1 MTKPTIIEPIAN
13 PAVVANFNGLERQGS
28 YGSIKTDF
36 EGNGVKSFALET
48 SHVEIAVPDL
58 ERTLTLFHTVS
69 IAVGQIIG
77 SGIFISPNVI
87 LKGVGSMG
95 LSLIIWT
102 LGGLLSLCG
111 ALCFGELGAIC
122 PKAGGEYQYIKM
134 TYGRMA
140 SFANL
145 WVLLIVN
152 SMAVAVISL
161 TFSTYFLSL
170 FMDPGYAHFEFIK
183 KVVSALAILTVVSI
197 CMYGTKAGVWVQNG
211 FTITKFVALIFLV
224 FLAIAYLCQG
234 HTENITAG
242 FKGSNLNVSEWSG
255 ALLTS
260 LWAYNGWNHISIV
273 ASEVK
278 NPEKNVPRALVTSM
292 VLVTITYIIIN
303 LAYHT
308 LLSPADLIRS
318 ESIAVYAGEKF
329 FAEYSEGWLTFARYF
344 FGASVAIST
353 FGALLSI
360 TLSSSRLP
368 YAGAVE
374 GMMPTLFGLVSKR
387 SKTPVT
393 SLAFLVSFIGSCSF
407 VCVWPSNIGDLIQ
420 YVGFMSWT
428 FWGLCFVAVI
438 VLRYKLPDIPRPF
451 KIPLIIPVVASLTSL
466 YLVVGSLYAN
476 PPPQIPL
483 IIPVVAS
490 LTSLYLVV
498 GSLYANPPPQIP
510 LIIPV
515 VASLTSLYLVVGP
528 LYANPPPQIPLI
540 IPVVASLTSL
550 YLVVGSLY
558 ANPPPQIPLIIPV
571 VASLTSLYLVVGSL
585 YANPLPSLI
594 WIVACLVAV
603 PVYYG
608 YVDNE
613 KMCHLWMDKLT
624 NKLLHYLDAGD
635 VKQ

>member
-1 MTKPTIIEPIAN
+1 MKKPTIIEPIAN
-13 PAVVANFNGLERQGS
+13 PAAVTNGLERKGS
-28 YGSIKTDF
+28 YGSINTDM
-36 EGNGVKSFALET
+36 EGNKPVGTELSSFSSSVGIT
-48 SHVEIAVPDL
+48 VPELD
-58 ERTLTLFHTVS
+58 RSLTLLHTVS

-87 LKGVGSMG
+87 IKGVGSMG

-102 LGGLLSLCG
+102 VGGLLSLCG

-122 PKAGGEYQYIKM
+122 PKAGGEYQYVKL

-145 WVLLIVN
+145 WILLIVN

-170 FMDPGYAHFEFIK
+170 FMDPSYSHFETIK
-183 KVVSALAILTVVSI
+183 KVVAAVAILTVVSI

-211 FTITKFVALIFLV
+211 FTITKFLALLFLV
-224 FLAIAYLCQG
+224 CLAIAYLYQG

-242 FKGSNLNVSEWSG
+242 FQGSNMDVSEWSG

-278 NPEKNVPRALVTSM
+278 NPEKNVPRALVISM
-292 VLVTITYIIIN
+292 VLVTFTYIIIN

-308 LLSPADLIRS
+308 LLSPIDLIRS
-318 ESIAVYAGEKF
+318 ESIAVEAGEIF
-329 FAEYSEGWLTFARYF
+329 FAEYSEGTLKFARYF
-344 FGASVAIST
+344 FATSVAVST

-393 SLAFLVSFIGSCSF
+393 SLAFLGSCAF

-420 YVGFMSWT
+420 YVGFLSWI
-428 FWGLCFVAVI
+428 FWGLCFAAVI
-438 VLRYKLPDIPRPF
+438 VLRYKMPDIERPF
-451 KIPLIIPVVASLTSL
+451 KIPLIIPVIASLTS
-466 YLVVGSLYAN
+466 
-476 PPPQIPL
+476 I
-483 IIPVVAS
+483 
-490 LTSLYLVV
+490 
-498 GSLYANPPPQIP
+498 
-510 LIIPV
+510 
-515 VASLTSLYLVVGP
+515 
-528 LYANPPPQIPLI
+528 
-540 IPVVASLTSL
+540 
-550 YLVVGSLY
+550 
-558 ANPPPQIPLIIPV
+558 
-571 VASLTSLYLVVGSL
+571 YLVVGSL
-585 YANPLPSLI
+585 YANPLISGI
-594 WIVACLVAV
+594 WFLAGLLAV

-613 KMCHLWMDKLT
+613 KMCQRWMDKLT
-624 NKLLHYLDAGD
+624 NKLLYYLDGAEQKTTAPLAENG
-635 VKQ
+635 VHQGAI

>member
-1 MTKPTIIEPIAN
+1 MEA
-13 PAVVANFNGLERQGS
+13 NGLERKGS
-28 YGSIKTDF
+28 YGSINSDI
-36 EGNGVKSFALET
+36 EGGKLDTEESPSSSAA
-48 SHVEIAVPDL
+48 IAVPEL
-58 ERTLTLFHTVS
+58 EKSLTLFHTVS

-87 LKGVGSMG
+87 IKGVGSMG

-102 LGGLLSLCG
+102 VGGLLSLCG

-161 TFSTYFLSL
+161 TFSTYLLSL
-170 FMDPGYAHFEFIK
+170 FMDPTQAHFGIIK
-183 KVVSALAILTVVSI
+183 KIIAAVAILTVVSI
-197 CMYGTKAGVWVQNG
+197 CMYGTKAGVRVQNG
-211 FTITKFVALIFLV
+211 FTVTKFVALIFLV
-224 FLAIAYLCQG
+224 CLAVTYLRQG

-242 FKGSNLNVSEWSG
+242 FQNSNMDVSEWSG

-292 VLVTITYIIIN
+292 VLVTCTYIIIN

-308 LLSPADLIRS
+308 LLSPLELIRS
-318 ESIAVYAGEKF
+318 ESIAVHAGEVF
-329 FAEYSEGWLTFARYF
+329 FAEYSEGTLVFARYF
-344 FGASVAIST
+344 FATSVAVST

-368 YAGAVE
+368 YAGACE

-387 SKTPVT
+387 SKTPIT
-393 SLAFLVSFIGSCSF
+393 SLAFLGSCAF
-407 VCVWPSNIGDLIQ
+407 VCVWPSNIGELIQ
-420 YVGFMSWT
+420 YIGFLSWI

-438 VLRYKLPDIPRPF
+438 VLRYKMPDIHRPF
-451 KIPLIIPVVASLTSL
+451 KIPLAVPVVAGLTSL
-466 YLVVGSLYAN
+466 YLVA
-476 PPPQIPL
+476 
-483 IIPVVAS
+483 
-490 LTSLYLVV
+490 
-498 GSLYANPPPQIP
+498 
-510 LIIPV
+510 
-515 VASLTSLYLVVGP
+515 
-528 LYANPPPQIPLI
+528 
-540 IPVVASLTSL
+540 
-550 YLVVGSLY
+550 
-558 ANPPPQIPLIIPV
+558 
-571 VASLTSLYLVVGSL
+571 GSL
-585 YANPLPSLI
+585 YANPLISGIWFCASLLAI
-594 WIVACLVAV
+594 

-608 YVDNE
+608 YVDND
-613 KMCHLWMDKLT
+613 KMCQRWMGKLT
-624 NKLLHYLDAGD
+624 SILLHYLDAAEQ
-635 VKQ
+635 KQ

>member
-13 PAVVANFNGLERQGS
+13 PAVVANSNGLERQGS
-28 YGSIKTDF
+28 YGSINTDF
-36 EGNGVKSFALET
+36 EGNGVKSFVLDQT
-48 SHVEIAVPDL
+48 SHVEIAVPEL

-87 LKGVGSMG
+87 IKGVGSMG

-170 FMDPGYAHFEFIK
+170 FMDPGYAHFDFIK

-211 FTITKFVALIFLV
+211 FTITKFLALIFLV
-224 FLAIAYLCQG
+224 CLAIAYLCQG

-318 ESIAVYAGEKF
+318 ESIAVLAGEKF
-329 FAEYSEGWLTFARYF
+329 FAEFSEGWLTFARYF

-393 SLAFLVSFIGSCSF
+393 SLAFLGSCSF

-451 KIPLIIPVVASLTSL
+451 KV
-466 YLVVGSLYAN
+466 
-476 PPPQIPL
+476 
-483 IIPVVAS
+483 
-490 LTSLYLVV
+490 
-498 GSLYANPPPQIP
+498 
-510 LIIPV
+510 
-515 VASLTSLYLVVGP
+515 
-528 LYANPPPQIPLI
+528 
-540 IPVVASLTSL
+540 
-550 YLVVGSLY
+550 
-558 ANPPPQIPLIIPV
+558 PLIIPV

-594 WIVACLVAV
+594 WIVACLMAV